1 MKQYIPAILTALFWG
16 ISYGSCE
23 QALKSVDK
31 KLFLFLT
38 GIGTALFWSS
48 YYLVGKSENKIDLT
62 GTFWFLLSISAA
74 LLGNFYCLK
83 AIQEMGSVRASVI
96 EISYPIFCAL
106 FIMLVQMKITMN
118 IQQIICMFIVI
129 FGSAGFI
136 WFGKS

>member
-48 YYLVGKSENKIDLT
+48 YYLIGKSENKIDLT
-62 GTFWFLLSISAA
+62 GTFWFLLSISTA

-129 FGSAGFI
+129 FGSAGFV